1 MGPGGLC
8 ALIHESRGK
17 LDGLTESAAGTSWAE
32 RPVVLTVALGAML
45 APLNST
51 MIAVA
56 LPEVM
61 DEFKV
66 GLESA
71 GWLVTAYLIAM
82 ASFQPVAGKIG
93 DRAGRRRLFLG
104 GLMCFGLASLAAT
117 VAPDLWALI
126 ALRVVQAAAGALIV
140 PNGTAL
146 VRAGVPTGRRGRRFG
161 LIGAAV
167 ALAAA
172 LGPPFGSVLITAAGW
187 HAVFYANLL
196 LVLPALAIG
205 WRWLPEDYTTVAK
218 HHAPQFPPS
227 PNPPS
232 SKGRAGRGERETG
245 GVVMGRGTKSPFDLL
260 GAIML
265 PVILTVTV
273 WLLLFATYDR
283 TSLALVVGV
292 PMVMMIAA
300 VFLWWELTHPDPV
313 LQPRLFRRRAFAA
326 ANGAIA
332 LGNLAM
338 YMVLLA
344 VPLLLASRGGSSTL
358 QAGLVLTALTAAMIV
373 VSPLGGRLVDT
384 FGRRLPTI
392 AGLALL
398 TLGAVPMAVAGA
410 QIRLPPLVVGL
421 AFVGAGI
428 GIAMPGLQS
437 TAVESVSREEAGV
450 AAGIYATS
458 RYLGSIV
465 GSAVLAGLVGAGR
478 SDTDGLGRVFVIV
491 LMGAA
496 LATVVGLGLR
506 ACPEAHGAESS
517 DTTPSPCPSG
527 EGRGEGR

>member
-8 ALIHESRGK
+8 ALTHGSRGK
-17 LDGLTESAAGTSWAE
+17 LAASTGSTGGTSLAE
-32 RPVVLTVALGAML
+32 RPIVLTVALGTML

-56 LPEVM
+56 LPEIM
-61 DEFKV
+61 DEFRV
-66 GLESA
+66 GLASA

-117 VAPDLWALI
+117 VAPHLRALI
-126 ALRVVQAAAGALIV
+126 ACRVLQAVAGALIV
-140 PNGTAL
+140 PNGAAL
-146 VRAGVPTGRRGRRFG
+146 VSAEVPEGRRGGRFG

-172 LGPPFGSVLITAAGW
+172 VGPPFGSVLIAAAGW
-187 HAVFYANLL
+187 RAVFYMNLL

-205 WRWLPEDYTTVAK
+205 WRWLAGDRITAAK
-218 HHAPQFPPS
+218 YHAPPFHPHLNPPPS
-227 PNPPS
+227 RE
-232 SKGRAGRGERETG
+232 RAGRGGRVIG
-245 GVVMGRGTKSPFDLL
+245 GVFMARGTTSPFDVL

-265 PVILTVTV
+265 PVILIVTV
-273 WLLLFATYDR
+273 GLLLFTTHNR
-283 TSLALVVGV
+283 ISLVLVVGV
-292 PMVMMIAA
+292 PMLMTIAA
-300 VFLWWELTHPDPV
+300 MFLWWELTHPDPV

-338 YMVLLA
+338 YTVLLA
-344 VPLLLASRGGSSTL
+344 VPLLLASRRESSTL

-373 VSPLGGRLVDT
+373 VSPLGGRLADR

-398 TLGAVPMAVAGA
+398 TLGTVPMAVAGA
-410 QIRLPPLVVGL
+410 EIRLPLLVIGL
-421 AFVGAGI
+421 ALVGAGI
-428 GIAMPGLQS
+428 GLAMPGLQS

-450 AAGIYATS
+450 AAGIYSTS

-465 GSAVLAGLVGAGR
+465 GSAILAGLVGAGR
-478 SDTDGLGRVFVIV
+478 SDVDGLGRVFVIV
-491 LMGAA
+491 LMAAA
-496 LATVVGLGLR
+496 LATVAGLGLR
-506 ACPEAHGAESS
+506 ARPETHGAES
-517 DTTPSPCPSG
+517 
-527 EGRGEGR
+527 RGITGAADA

>member
-1 MGPGGLC
+1 M
-8 ALIHESRGK
+8 
-17 LDGLTESAAGTSWAE
+17 AE
-32 RPVVLTVALGAML
+32 RSVVLTVALGTML

-56 LPEVM
+56 MPEVM
-61 DEFKV
+61 DEFHV
-66 GLESA
+66 GLGSA

-93 DRAGRRRLFLG
+93 DRVGRRRLVLG

-117 VAPDLWALI
+117 VAPHLWVLI
-126 ALRVVQAAAGALIV
+126 ALRVLQAVAGALIV
-140 PNGTAL
+140 PNGAAL
-146 VRAGVPTGRRGRRFG
+146 VRAGVPEGRRGGRFG

-172 LGPPFGSVLITAAGW
+172 VGPPFGSALITAAGW
-187 HAVFYANLL
+187 RAVFYVNLP
-196 LVLPALAIG
+196 LVLAALAIG
-205 WRWLPEDYTTVAK
+205 WRWLPGDRTTA
-218 HHAPQFPPS
+218 A
-227 PNPPS
+227 
-232 SKGRAGRGERETG
+232 R
-245 GVVMGRGTKSPFDLL
+245 SPFDVL

-273 WLLLFATYDR
+273 GLLMFTTHGR
-283 TSLALVVGV
+283 ISLVLLVGV
-292 PMVMMIAA
+292 AMVMMFATM
-300 VFLWWELTHPDPV
+300 FLWWELKHPDPV

-326 ANGAIA
+326 ANGGIA

-338 YMVLLA
+338 YTVLLA
-344 VPLLLASRGGSSTL
+344 VPLLLASRRESSTL

-373 VSPLGGRLVDT
+373 VSPLGGRLADR

-392 AGLALL
+392 AGLVFL

-410 QIRLPPLVVGL
+410 EIRLPPLVIGL
-421 AFVGAGI
+421 ALVGAGI
-428 GIAMPGLQS
+428 GIATPGLQS
-437 TAVESVSREEAGV
+437 TAIESVSREEAGV
-450 AAGIYATS
+450 ASGIYSTS

-465 GSAVLAGLVGAGR
+465 GSAILAGLVGAGR
-478 SDTDGLGRVFVIV
+478 SDADGLGRVFVIV

-506 ACPEAHGAESS
+506 ARPEAHHAESGG
-517 DTTPSPCPSG
+517 TTALSLRERVGVRRSGG
-527 EGRGEGR
+527 EGGRRRAF

>member
-1 MGPGGLC
+1 L
-8 ALIHESRGK
+8 
-17 LDGLTESAAGTSWAE
+17 AE
-32 RPVVLTVALGAML
+32 RPVVLTVALGTML

-56 LPEVM
+56 LPEIM
-61 DEFKV
+61 AEFNV
-66 GLESA
+66 GLARA

-104 GLMCFGLASLAAT
+104 GLMGFGLASLAAT
-117 VAPDLWALI
+117 VAPDLWVLI
-126 ALRVVQAAAGALIV
+126 ALRVVQALAGALIV

-146 VRAGVPTGRRGRRFG
+146 VRAEVPTGRRGRSFG

-172 LGPPFGSVLITAAGW
+172 VGPPLGSVLITAAGW
-187 HAVFYANLL
+187 RAVFYANLL

-205 WRWLPEDYTTVAK
+205 WRWLPEDRTTVAK
-218 HHAPQFPPS
+218 
-227 PNPPS
+227 S
-232 SKGRAGRGERETG
+232 S
-245 GVVMGRGTKSPFDLL
+245 FDVL

-273 WLLLFATYDR
+273 GLLLFATYDR

-292 PMVMMIAA
+292 PVVMMIAA

-326 ANGAIA
+326 ANGGIA

-338 YMVLLA
+338 YTVLLA
-344 VPLLLASRGGSSTL
+344 VPLLLASRSESSTL
-358 QAGLVLTALTAAMIV
+358 QAGLVLTALTAAMII
-373 VSPLGGRLVDT
+373 VSPLGGRLIDT

-410 QIRLPPLVVGL
+410 QIRLSPLVVGL

-465 GSAVLAGLVGAGR
+465 GSAILAGLAGTGR
-478 SDTDGLGRVFVIV
+478 SDADGLGRVFVIV
-491 LMGAA
+491 LIGAA
-496 LATVVGLGLR
+496 SATVVGLGLR
-506 ACPEAHGAESS
+506 ARPEAHSNESS
-517 DTTPSPCPSG
+517 GTTPSPF
-527 EGRGEGR
+527 GRGVG